1 MKWKPSAVVLGI
13 VAAATLA
20 WGEFGGSYVVPLD
33 HSAIQ
38 YAELPVH
45 DPVARLQQRIA
56 AGEVKLEYSQNHG
69 FLPAV
74 LEALGVPKESQVL
87 VFSKTSFQAPRIAPR
102 LPRAIYFNDA
112 VSVGWVRGG
121 DVLEL
126 AAVDPKQGVIFY
138 TMEQD
143 SSSPPRFERR
153 DTCLQCHHSG
163 VTVGVPGLLVRSVY
177 PEPTGMPLFQ
187 AGSFSTDH
195 RSPLHERWGGWYV
208 SGTHGKQTHMGN
220 AVVRDRQRPGVLD
233 SRDAQN
239 VTELA
244 NYFDTGAYLTPHSD
258 IVALLMFEHQVR
270 MTNLITRVGWEAR
283 IAIHDD
289 AVISKALGRPENEL
303 GESALRRIHDAAE
316 ELLEYMLFTNEAP
329 LADPV
334 AGVSGLAESFAKDA
348 PKDSKGRSLRDLDL
362 RTRLLRYPCS
372 YLIYTES
379 FDGMPSVVRDRVYR
393 RLWQVLNGEDSSEKF
408 ANLSKDDRTAILE
421 ILRETKQGLPDYW
434 QPARN

>member
-1 MKWKPSAVVLGI
+1 MTPC
-13 VAAATLA
+13 
-20 WGEFGGSYVVPLD
+20 
-33 HSAIQ
+33 
-38 YAELPVH
+38 
-45 DPVARLQQRIA
+45 
-56 AGEVKLEYSQNHG
+56 
-69 FLPAV
+69 
-74 LEALGVPKESQVL
+74 
-87 VFSKTSFQAPRIAPR
+87 
-102 LPRAIYFNDA
+102 
-112 VSVGWVRGG
+112 
-121 DVLEL
+121 
-126 AAVDPKQGVIFY
+126 
-138 TMEQD
+138 
-143 SSSPPRFERR
+143 FERR